1 MERKGEADML
11 TMEQKRDI
19 RSVTGLSMRYQDDFD
34 SRWEDAMMT
43 LRKSKA
49 NLGKIS
55 LVIRSDCREE
65 C

>member
-1 MERKGEADML
+1 ML

-19 RSVTGLSMRYQDDFD
+19 RSVTGLSMRFQDDFD

-49 NLGKIS
+49 NLGGIS